1 MLESGEAWATMSSS
15 KGMGPP
21 LFPHIGQQGRVPLR
35 LQPLLLSRYFMV
47 KCFVSSQ
54 AQLRVHK
61 VDVPNL
67 DAFLFART
75 FSKI

>member
-15 KGMGPP
+15 KGMEPP
-21 LFPHIGQQGRVPLR
+21 LSPHIGQQGRVPLR
-35 LQPLLLSRYFMV
+35 LQPLLLSRYFMF

-54 AQLRVHK
+54 AQLGVHK
-61 VDVPNL
+61 VDLPNL
-67 DAFLFART
+67 DTFLFACT